1 MDGNL
6 FVYVE
11 WFPVV
16 HVASLHGYLPEKM
29 SQKKALKKRKKERKG
44 ARKSDTWMERY
55 LTSRS
60 CQFLIQKFHALQYA
74 DVHSAINC

>member
-16 HVASLHGYLPEKM
+16 HVASLHGFLLEKM
-29 SQKKALKKRKKERKG
+29 SQKKALKERKKGRE
-44 ARKSDTWMERY
+44 
-55 LTSRS
+55 
-60 CQFLIQKFHALQYA
+60 QKRATPGWTDILCPGIASF
-74 DVHSAINC
+74 

>member
-29 SQKKALKKRKKERKG
+29 SQKKALKKKRKKERKV
-44 ARKSDTWMERY
+44 ARKSDTWME
-55 LTSRS
+55 
-60 CQFLIQKFHALQYA
+60 
-74 DVHSAINC
+74 

>member
-16 HVASLHGYLPEKM
+16 HVTSLHGYLPEKM
-29 SQKKALKKRKKERKG
+29 SQKKALKKKKRKKEREQERVTPG
-44 ARKSDTWMERY
+44 WSDI
-55 LTSRS
+55 LSPGPAS
-60 CQFLIQKFHALQYA
+60 F
-74 DVHSAINC
+74 

>member
-16 HVASLHGYLPEKM
+16 DVASLHDFLPEKM
-29 SQKKALKKRKKERKG
+29 SQKKALKKKKRKKGREQGRVTPG
-44 ARKSDTWMERY
+44 WSDILRPGPA
-55 LTSRS
+55 S
-60 CQFLIQKFHALQYA
+60 F
-74 DVHSAINC
+74 

>member
-29 SQKKALKKRKKERKG
+29 SQKKALKKERKKGREQERVTPG
-44 ARKSDTWMERY
+44 WSDILRPGPA
-55 LTSRS
+55 S
-60 CQFLIQKFHALQYA
+60 F
-74 DVHSAINC
+74 